1 MKSVLE
7 QIEEMRTR
15 LTQTNTNERALVRS
29 LGEALN
35 RIDDELLHEVRMVTA
50 QYNARRSAIMEEL
63 QTLAATI
70 GTLPNYSHHPMAALE
85 DEESGSLPQDETD
98 PGELPHYEP
107 PAVDHQPRVLGRGDW
122 RQATTNIQDE
132 LDFHLNG
139 GPARH

>member
-15 LTQTNTNERALVRS
+15 LTQTNTNERSLVRS

-63 QTLAATI
+63 QNLAATI
-70 GTLPNYSHHPMAALE
+70 GTLPNYSHHPMPALE
-85 DEESGSLPQDETD
+85 EAPQQSALPA
-98 PGELPHYEP
+98 YEP
-107 PAVDHQPRVLGRGDW
+107 PSVDNQTRVLGRGDW

-132 LDFHLNG
+132 LDFHLNSL
-139 GPARH
+139 PSRH

>member
-7 QIEEMRTR
+7 QIEEMRAR
-15 LTQTNTNERALVRS
+15 LTQTNTNERTLVRS

-63 QTLAATI
+63 QNLAATI
-70 GTLPNYSHHPMAALE
+70 GTLPNYSQHHHPMQALE
-85 DEESGSLPQDETD
+85 EETEEPR
-98 PGELPHYEP
+98 ELPAYEP
-107 PAVDHQPRVLGRGDW
+107 PSADQQPRVLGRGDW

-139 GPARH
+139 LPSRH

>member
-15 LTQTNTNERALVRS
+15 LTQTNTNERSLVRS

-63 QTLAATI
+63 QNLASTI
-70 GTLPNYSHHPMAALE
+70 GTLPAYTHHPMPALE
-85 DEESGSLPQDETD
+85 EAPQQGALPA
-98 PGELPHYEP
+98 YEP
-107 PAVDHQPRVLGRGDW
+107 PSVDSQARVLGRGDW

-132 LDFHLNG
+132 LDFHLNSL
-139 GPARH
+139 PSRH

>member
-15 LTQTNTNERALVRS
+15 LTQTNTNERTLVRS

-63 QTLAATI
+63 QNLASTI
-70 GTLPNYSHHPMAALE
+70 GTLPNYTHHPMPALE
-85 DEESGSLPQDETD
+85 EHEPQR
-98 PGELPHYEP
+98 ELPAYEP
-107 PAVDHQPRVLGRGDW
+107 PSVDHQPRVLGRGDW

-139 GPARH
+139 LPSRH

>member
-7 QIEEMRTR
+7 QIEEMRAR
-15 LTQTNTNERALVRS
+15 LTQTNTNERTLVRS

-50 QYNARRSAIMEEL
+50 QYNARRGAIMEEL
-63 QTLAATI
+63 QNLAATI
-70 GTLPNYSHHPMAALE
+70 GTLPNYAHHPMPAL
-85 DEESGSLPQDETD
+85 EESGPR
-98 PGELPHYEP
+98 ELPAYEP
-107 PAVDHQPRVLGRGDW
+107 PSVDHQPRVLGRGDW

-139 GPARH
+139 PSRH

>member
-85 DEESGSLPQDETD
+85 DDENGLVQDEASS
-98 PGELPHYEP
+98 GELPNYEP
-107 PAVDHQPRVLGRGDW
+107 PAVDQQPRVLGRGDW